1 LKAGV
6 APGADFGDICA
17 VSAVEI
23 TKELA
28 VLPRPERLSVARR
41 ALETLCSD
49 EKTVERLMRRIEHPD
64 VPEDV
69 WRGIEEAENGH
80 LIDMDEALAELDRR

>member
-1 LKAGV
+1 M
-6 APGADFGDICA
+6 
-17 VSAVEI
+17 SAAEI

-41 ALETLCSD
+41 ALETLCTD
-49 EKTVERLMRRIEHPD
+49 TKAVERIMRRIENSD

-69 WRGIEEAENGH
+69 WRGIEEAEDGK
-80 LIDMDEALAELDRR
+80 LIDMDEALTELDRP